1 MTSPASDPLLTPFSI
16 GPLRL
21 RNRIV
26 STSHE
31 PAYTDDGMPADRY
44 RRYHVEKAKGGL
56 GLTMIG
62 GSAIVARD
70 SPAAFGNID
79 LSTDDVVPW
88 LRKLSDEVHALDTKV
103 MIQVTHLGA
112 RSSNFTGDW
121 LPLVSSS
128 RYREPAHRS
137 FAKEAEDWDIDRII
151 ADYADA
157 ARRVADAG
165 LDGLELQH
173 WGHLMD
179 AFVSP
184 WLNHRDDE
192 YGGSLEN
199 RLRFPLRLID
209 AVRAA
214 VPEGFVVGVRMSMDQ
229 LREDG
234 LSSDDAVAILQ
245 EYVEH
250 GVAFVSITGGR
261 IESDR
266 ALAQSIPG
274 MGTPSAPFL
283 ELCRKVRSEV
293 SIPVLHA
300 TRIADV
306 PTARYAVEDGCVDL
320 IGMTRAQIADP
331 YLVKKMAEGR
341 EDDIRPCVGANACL
355 DAIYVSGSAHCIHNP
370 ATGREA
376 TLPQSVRSLGP
387 APRSRRVVVVG
398 AGPAGLEA
406 ARVCAV
412 RGHDVTLLEASD
424 THGGQVAI
432 AARSDR
438 RRDLIGIVDWRLQQV
453 RKNGVDVRFSVFADE
468 ETVLSYA
475 PDVVI
480 VATGGVPDTEIC
492 EGSEHVLDVWDVMT
506 SPVTAGQRVLV
517 YDDHGFYPAV
527 DAVERLVKGG
537 AEVVYATPERTLAV
551 DVGSMNS
558 PAYLTVMAEHG
569 VQTRLTERLL
579 AVEETDTGLRA
590 TLRSEYADTDAVLEV
605 DAVVVDHGTTPNDEL
620 YRGLRDGSRN
630 RGAIDHDAF
639 VDPLGALRVQ
649 ELSGTSAQQETA
661 SASGPQE
668 ATAAAAAGSEDA
680 ATGPEAAAG
689 PAAAGSEAAGGSVLT
704 LVEGRRAEAPE
715 LRDGYA
721 LFRVGDATTSRN
733 VHAAILDA
741 LRIGLLV

>member
-1 MTSPASDPLLTPFSI
+1 MTSTASDSLLTPFSI
-16 GPLRL
+16 GSLTL

-31 PAYTDDGMPADRY
+31 PAYTDEGMPGDRY
-44 RRYHVEKAKGGL
+44 RAYHAEKARGGV

-79 LSTDDVVPW
+79 LSTDEVVPW
-88 LRKLSDEVHALDTKV
+88 LAKFSDEIHGLGTKV

-128 RYREPAHRS
+128 RYREPAHRA

-151 ADYADA
+151 DDYASA
-157 ARRVADAG
+157 AKRVADGG

-179 AFVSP
+179 SFVSP

-214 VPEGFVVGVRMSMDQ
+214 VPDDFILGVRMSMDQ
-229 LREDG
+229 MRDDG
-234 LSSDDAVAILQ
+234 LDSTAAIAILQ
-245 EYVEH
+245 RYIEH
-250 GVAFVSITGGR
+250 GVQFVSITGGR

-266 ALAQSIPG
+266 ALSESIPG

-283 ELCRKVRSEV
+283 ELCRTVRSAV

-306 PTARYAVEDGCVDL
+306 PTARHAVDDGCVDL
-320 IGMTRAQIADP
+320 VGMTRAQIADP
-331 YLVKKMAEGR
+331 YLVEKMAAGE

-370 ATGREA
+370 ATGREE
-376 TLPQSVRSLGP
+376 TLPQRVRTLGP
-387 APRSRRVVVVG
+387 ARRSRRVVIVG

-406 ARVCAV
+406 ARVCAM

-424 THGGQVAI
+424 RHGGQVAI
-432 AARSDR
+432 AARSER

-453 RKNGVDVRFSVFADE
+453 RKNGVDVRFNVLADE
-468 ETVLSYA
+468 DTVLA
-475 PDVVI
+475 LDPDVVL
-480 VATGGVPDTEIC
+480 VATGGIPNTDVCAGE
-492 EGSEHVLDVWDVMT
+492 EHVLDVWDVMT
-506 SPVTAGQRVLV
+506 SPVASGQRVLV
-517 YDDHGFYPAV
+517 YDDHGYYPAV
-527 DAVERLVKGG
+527 DAVERLARGG
-537 AEVVYATPERTLAV
+537 AEVTYASPERTIAV

-558 PAYLTVMAEHG
+558 PAYLRMMAEHG
-569 VQTRLTERLL
+569 VASRLTERLV

-590 TLRSEYADTDAVLEV
+590 RLRSEYADTDTHLDV
-605 DAVVVDHGTTPNDEL
+605 DAVVVDHGTLPNDEL
-620 YRGLRDGSRN
+620 YLGLRAASLNG
-630 RGAIDHDAF
+630 GAVDYDAL
-639 VDPLGALRVQ
+639 VDPLGTLRSQAL
-649 ELSGTSAQQETA
+649 TAA
-661 SASGPQE
+661 SAAEVRQPVREPVRQPAREPVLAGAGGP
-668 ATAAAAAGSEDA
+668 AAAAAEAPVTPRTAAGLVRPGTAPDA
-680 ATGPEAAAG
+680 A
-689 PAAAGSEAAGGSVLT
+689 
-704 LVEGRRAEAPE
+704 
-715 LRDGYA
+715 GYE
-721 LFRVGDATTSRN
+721 LFRIGDATTGRN

-741 LRIGLLV
+741 LRLSLLV